1 MTIRAAAGKQDVE
14 LLSADAFELE
24 ERVKERTGELEQLNL
39 ELKRQLD
46 EWTRSAEVQRE
57 SHEQYESL
65 VQSIDGIVWELDA
78 ATFTFTFV
86 SKQAE
91 KMLGYPVE
99 RWLNEPTFWADHLHP
114 DDRDWA
120 INFCVRAT
128 NRKEDHQFEYRMI
141 ASDGRLLWLRDLVT
155 VHTMEDNSVR
165 LRGVMVDITEYKQV
179 EEERRK
185 LLRELGERV
194 KELTALHGATHI
206 LQQTKGISADALRQV
221 VSLIPPAFQ
230 YPEVTSA
237 RICLGP
243 IESGPRFTN
252 SASVLRADFTT
263 ADKQRGSIE
272 VVYTDE
278 RPDEMFGP
286 FLAEERALIITLADM
301 LRISYDRSHA
311 EEELRSTTQ
320 QLRALSARLQAARE
334 EERTFI
340 AREIHDE
347 LGSALTG
354 LRWGLESLQQD
365 LSKGAN
371 RSNEQQLSGKV
382 EQMIKLTDD
391 TVGSVRRIASDL
403 RPSILDDFG
412 LLAAIEWQAEQFQA
426 RTGIVCHVECSIE
439 NRGFTQEQ
447 STALF
452 RVFQEALTNILRHA
466 NAKLVRVTISD
477 EAGKFVLRISDD
489 GKGISEGEKGG
500 QGSLGILGMRE
511 RVHLID
517 GEIEITGIEGQGT
530 EILVRVPLPRN

>member
-14 LLSADAFELE
+14 LLSGDAFELE
-24 ERVKERTGELEQLNL
+24 ERVKERTRELEQLNT

-46 EWTRSAEVQRE
+46 EWTRSADAQHQ
-57 SHEQYESL
+57 SQQQYESL

-99 RWLNEPTFWADHLHP
+99 QWLNEPSFWADHLHP

-128 NRKEDHQFEYRMI
+128 NRKADHQFEYRMV
-141 ASDGRLLWLRDLVT
+141 ASDGRLLWLRDIVT
-155 VHTMEDNSVR
+155 VHTMDDNSVR
-165 LRGVMVDITEYKQV
+165 LRGVMVDITDYKQV

-221 VSLIPPAFQ
+221 ASLIPPAFQ

-243 IESGPRFTN
+243 TESGPRFNN

-263 ADKQRGSIE
+263 ADKQCGCVE

-278 RPDEMFGP
+278 RPDETFGP

-301 LRISYDRSHA
+301 LRISYDRSYA
-311 EEELRSTTQ
+311 EEQLRSTTQ

-334 EERTFI
+334 EERTLI

-371 RSNEQQLSGKV
+371 RSNEQQFSGKV

-391 TVGSVRRIASDL
+391 TVGTMRRISSDL

-412 LLAAIEWQAEQFQA
+412 LLAAIEWQAEQFEA
-426 RTGIVCHVECSIE
+426 RTRIVCHVECSIE
-439 NRGFTQEQ
+439 NRRFTQGQ

-466 NAKLVRVTISD
+466 NAKVVRVTMSD
-477 EAGKFVLRISDD
+477 EAGTFVLRIADD
-489 GKGISEGEKGG
+489 GKGISEAETGG

-517 GEIEITGIEGQGT
+517 GEIEITGVKGQGT
-530 EILVRVPLPRN
+530 EILVRIPLPRD

>member
-1 MTIRAAAGKQDVE
+1 
-14 LLSADAFELE
+14 
-24 ERVKERTGELEQLNL
+24 
-39 ELKRQLD
+39 
-46 EWTRSAEVQRE
+46 
-57 SHEQYESL
+57 
-65 VQSIDGIVWELDA
+65 
-78 ATFTFTFV
+78 
-86 SKQAE
+86 
-91 KMLGYPVE
+91 
-99 RWLNEPTFWADHLHP
+99 
-114 DDRDWA
+114 
-120 INFCVRAT
+120 
-128 NRKEDHQFEYRMI
+128 
-141 ASDGRLLWLRDLVT
+141 
-155 VHTMEDNSVR
+155 
-165 LRGVMVDITEYKQV
+165 MVDITEYKQV

-206 LQQTKGISADALRQV
+206 LQHTKGISANALRQV

-243 IESGPRFTN
+243 IESGPPFTN
-252 SASVLRADFTT
+252 SASILRADFTT

-286 FLAEERALIITLADM
+286 FLAEERALIGTLADM

-311 EEELRSTTQ
+311 EEQLRSTTQ

-334 EERTFI
+334 GERAFI

-371 RSNEQQLSGKV
+371 RSNEQQFSGKV

-426 RTGIVCHVECSIE
+426 RTGIVCHVDCSIE
-439 NRGFTQEQ
+439 SRQFPQEQ

-466 NAKLVRVTISD
+466 NAKVVRVTISD
-477 EAGKFVLRISDD
+477 EAGKFVLRIADD

>member
-206 LQQTKGISADALRQV
+206 LQQTKGISADALCQV

>member
-1 MTIRAAAGKQDVE
+1 
-14 LLSADAFELE
+14 
-24 ERVKERTGELEQLNL
+24 LNS
-39 ELKRQLD
+39 KDKLD

-65 VQSIDGIVWELDA
+65 VQSIDGIVWEVDA
-78 ATFTFTFV
+78 ATFSFTFV

-91 KMLGYPVE
+91 KILGYSVE
-99 RWLNEPTFWADHLHP
+99 QWLNDPTFWANHLHP

-120 INFCVRAT
+120 INFCVHAT
-128 NRKEDHQFEYRMI
+128 ERKEDHQFEYRMV
-141 ASDGRLLWLRDLVT
+141 ASDGRVIWLRDIVT

-165 LRGVMVDITEYKQV
+165 LRGVMVDITEHKRV

-206 LQQTKGISADALRQV
+206 LQQIRGGISEDALRQLA
-221 VSLIPPAFQ
+221 SLIPPAFQ
-230 YPEVTSA
+230 YPDVTAA
-237 RICLGP
+237 RISLGP
-243 IESGPRFTN
+243 VASSPKFTN

-263 ADKQRGSIE
+263 ADEQRGCVE
-272 VVYTDE
+272 VVYTEE
-278 RPDEMFGP
+278 RPNEMFGP
-286 FLAEERALIITLADM
+286 FLAEERAFIITLADM
-301 LRISYDRSHA
+301 LRISYDRGHA
-311 EEELRSTTQ
+311 EEQLRTTTQ

-334 EERTFI
+334 EERAMI

-365 LSKGAN
+365 LSKGTT
-371 RSNEQQLSGKV
+371 RPQEQQFSGKV

-391 TVGSVRRIASDL
+391 TVGTVRRIASDL

-439 NRGFTQEQ
+439 NRQFTQEQ

-452 RVFQEALTNILRHA
+452 RIFQEALTNILRHA
-466 NAKLVRVTISD
+466 SATEVRVGMSD
-477 EAGKFVLRISDD
+477 EAGAFALRIADN
-489 GKGISEGEKGG
+489 GKGISEAEKRGHS
-500 QGSLGILGMRE
+500 SLGILGMRE
-511 RVHLID
+511 RVHLIN

-530 EILVRVPLPRN
+530 EILVRVPLPKD

>member
-1 MTIRAAAGKQDVE
+1 MAIRTATGRRDVE
-14 LLSADAFELE
+14 HLSADAFKLE
-24 ERVKERTGELEQLNL
+24 ERVKERTRELEQMNA

-46 EWTRSAEVQRE
+46 EWKRLAESQSE
-57 SHEQYESL
+57 SQQQYESL
-65 VQSIDGIVWELDA
+65 VHSIDGIVWEVDA
-78 ATFTFTFV
+78 ATFTFSFV

-99 RWLNEPTFWADHLHP
+99 RWLNETTFWADHLHP

-120 INFCVRAT
+120 VNFCVRAT
-128 NRKEDHQFEYRMI
+128 NRKEDHQFEYRMV
-141 ASDGRLLWLRDLVT
+141 ASDGRILWLRDIVT

-165 LRGVMVDITEYKQV
+165 LRGVMVDITDYKQV

-194 KELTALHGATHI
+194 KELTALHGVTHV
-206 LQQTKGISADALRQV
+206 LQQIRGMSADALRQV
-221 VSLIPPAFQ
+221 ASLVPPAFQ
-230 YPEVTSA
+230 YPDVTAA
-237 RICLGP
+237 RISLGP

-263 ADKQRGSIE
+263 ADKQRGCIE

-278 RPDEMFGP
+278 RPEEMFGP
-286 FLAEERALIITLADM
+286 FLAEERAFIITLADM

-311 EEELRSTTQ
+311 EEQLRSTTQ

-334 EERTFI
+334 EERTLI

-365 LSKGAN
+365 LSKRAN
-371 RSNEQQLSGKV
+371 RSNEQQFSGKV

-391 TVGSVRRIASDL
+391 TVGTVRRIASDL

-412 LLAAIEWQAEQFQA
+412 LLAAIEWQAEQFQT

-439 NRGFTQEQ
+439 NRRFTQEQ

-466 NAKLVRVTISD
+466 DAKVVRVTMAD
-477 EAGKFVLRISDD
+477 EAHAFVLRIADD
-489 GKGISEGEKGG
+489 GKGISEAEKGG

-517 GEIEITGIEGQGT
+517 GEIEITGFEGKGT
-530 EILVRVPLPRN
+530 EILVRVPLPKD

>member
-230 YPEVTSA
+230 DPEVTSA